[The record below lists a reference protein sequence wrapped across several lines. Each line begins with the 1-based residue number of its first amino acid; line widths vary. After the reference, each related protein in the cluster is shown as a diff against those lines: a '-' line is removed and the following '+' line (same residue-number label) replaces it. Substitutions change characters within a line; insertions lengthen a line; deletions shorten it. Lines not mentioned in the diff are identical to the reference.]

1 MSGQSLTKADWF
13 MPEKM
18 GLNLEERRSTATLTL
33 GPEAPAI
40 SGGDW
45 LLDETEP
52 GAGIVWRVKTINTQ
66 YDTNTR
72 TATLEHIAATL
83 QDMLMFGET
92 KATAMRASG
101 STAPAGKCYAAEA
114 IDYILSKH
122 SLWTKGS
129 VAAAYSTVSNPY
141 SFNGDNLFAA
151 LETVTSSLEGCYWEF
166 DLSAIPFKI
175 HFRQLSQDV
184 DSEMRMGRN
193 ITTLR
198 RTVDT
203 SRMYTRFYPIGKKDL
218 HVTGNYVSRNE
229 NLYGVIEKVETDQS
243 KTTAE
248 ELTAW
253 ANERL
258 RKHAEPS
265 VTVTISG
272 QELSAATGEALD
284 HFTINKQCR
293 VPLPEYGTTITEKV
307 TKLSWSDK
315 ITAPEAVTVTLAN
328 LREDLASIINNANAA
343 GARGGRVSATE
354 AKEDH
359 AWIVDTEDHVA
370 IIAEAVGGSVVMD
383 GQEVNWSR
391 VASILVDGNGIH
403 QQVTE
408 AAGDATLSKSWIDQ
422 NGQNVLA
429 GVQQVGTL
437 ADKAVELEGRLDLE
451 AGKASLLVTATD
463 NRPVKTYTS
472 VSAFPATGSASYLYY
487 SLGNKKYYEWT
498 NGAYSETTPGN
509 TINRAGIVSTINED
523 GSSTTKILGTKVS
536 IGGANSTVSLSDVL
550 ETLQGD
556 VLHVKKNAYYDKEVT
571 IANVSG
577 AGLNLYT
584 LNFVGSSTYT
594 LTPPDVAN
602 MIAKAQV
609 DSGTNTLKLWTYADK
624 SNQNPTLSFSKAA
637 SSKVSGS
644 WSGNTFSVSA
654 DDNGS
659 DLPISVTPN
668 IHHIA
673 KDGTDD
679 HILNTYVGEYN
690 STNQT
695 WTDHGNV
702 VKAYM
707 VLSGMKVELNNLN
720 QASSAGQGVVT
731 YAEKNVG
738 GVYDDG
744 MAFQLGKI
752 VPFAAPASNSPYNS
766 RFTTTNKITEN
777 GTYYAC
783 AEGYKSR
790 SETYDNANYSSDRY
804 AQARAFIVDV
814 PQTACNHTSKTLR
827 CTSVE
832 ATHPGS
838 TSNYY
843 YFRLEGNYGFSAGTN
858 YSFYRSSWPT

>member
-83 QDMLMFGET
+83 QDLLMFGET

-122 SLWTKGS
+122 SLWTKGT
-129 VAAAYSTVSNPY
+129 VAAAFQTVSNPY
-141 SFNGDNLFAA
+141 NFNGDNLFAA

-175 HFRQLSQDV
+175 NFLQLSQDV

-229 NLYGVIEKVETDQS
+229 NLYGVKEKVETDQS

-403 QQVTE
+403 QRVTE
-408 AAGDATLSKSWIDQ
+408 AAGDATLSKTWIDQ
-422 NGQNVLA
+422 NGESVLA
-429 GVQQVGTL
+429 GVQKVGTL
-437 ADKAVELEGRLDLE
+437 EDKAVELEGRLDLE

-463 NRPVKTYTS
+463 NRTVKTYTS

-679 HILNTYVGEYN
+679 HILNTYVGTN
-690 STNQT
+690 SGGT

-702 VKAYM
+702 VKAYL
-707 VLSGMKVELNNLN
+707 VKNGTKVELNNIN
-720 QASSAGQGVVT
+720 QPSSAGAGVVT
-731 YAEKNVG
+731 YAEKDVTS
-738 GVYDDG
+738 VYDDG
-744 MAFQLGKI
+744 MAFQLSKMVAFLGTGQQTT
-752 VPFAAPASNSPYNS
+752 YNN
-766 RFTTTNKITEN
+766 RKTTNITSN
-777 GTYYAC
+777 GTYYCC
-783 AEGYKSR
+783 AIGYPDHDGPYS
-790 SETYDNANYSSDRY
+790 SGTYDSNSYVSAHPFTV
-804 AQARAFIVDV
+804 AV
-814 PQTACNHTSKTLR
+814 PTSGGTPSVSGLEVVNTASGTSKGTI
-827 CTSVE
+827 S
-832 ATHPGS
+832 ATTVNNSRGKYIQW
-838 TSNYY
+838 TVGNTTYY
-843 YFRLEGNYGFSAGTN
+843 VLIQ
-858 YSFYRSSWPT
+858 

>member
-1 MSGQSLTKADWF
+1 MYLLSGQSLTKADWF

-83 QDMLMFGET
+83 QDLLMFGET

-122 SLWTKGS
+122 SLWTKGT
-129 VAAAYSTVSNPY
+129 VAAAFQTVSNPY
-141 SFNGDNLFAA
+141 NFNGDNLFAA

-370 IIAEAVGGSVVMD
+370 IIAEAVGGSTVMD

-429 GVQQVGTL
+429 GVQKVGTL
-437 ADKAVELEGRLDLE
+437 EGKAVELEGRLDLE

-463 NRPVKTYTS
+463 NRTVKTYTS
-472 VSAFPATGSASYLYY
+472 VTAFPETGSASYLYY

-679 HILNTYVGEYN
+679 HILNTYVGTN
-690 STNQT
+690 SGGT

-702 VKAYM
+702 VKAYL
-707 VLSGMKVELNNLN
+707 VKNGTKVELNNIN

-731 YAEKNVG
+731 YAEKDVTS
-738 GVYDDG
+738 VYDDG
-744 MAFQLGKI
+744 ITFQLGKI

-766 RFTTTNKITEN
+766 RFTTTNKITSN

-783 AEGYKSR
+783 AEGYKSH
-790 SETYDNANYSSDRY
+790 SDGYDNANYSSDRY
-804 AQARAFIVDV
+804 AQARAFVVDV
-814 PQTACNHTSKTLR
+814 ASTNPYPKTRTMKCVSKTFSSSEWVYR
-827 CTSVE
+827 FEITV
-832 ATHPGS
+832 
-838 TSNYY
+838 SN
-843 YFRLEGNYGFSAGTN
+843 EEWNTNTN
-858 YSFYRSSWPT
+858 YKFHHNSGYT